1 MDIIFKVASVL
12 FYSSP
17 KDLVSKK
24 DIKPIVIENEENEYK
39 RKYPFEKRFYEIEKI
54 KDLHP
59 DKIPVYTLAIGDL
72 KIKKVKYLVFD
83 DLKLYQFINVVK
95 KNIEYKNKDGD
106 YYKELYIQLD
116 NKKTILDLN
125 IEFGPLYSQYKD
137 KDGFLYLMVSTMT
150 NYSSK
155 PHMLEENTELDMLE
169 ENTALDLLEENT
181 ALDLND
187 DETVVFTSN

>member
-1 MDIIFKVASVL
+1 MDIIFKVVSVL

-17 KDLVSKK
+17 KDLISKK
-24 DIKPIVIENEENEYK
+24 EIKSIVIENENENEYK

-95 KNIEYKNKDGD
+95 KNIEYKNKEGD

-137 KDGFLYLMVSTMT
+137 KDGFLYLTVSTMT

-155 PHMLEENTELDMLE
+155 SKIEENTQLDSLEENTQ
-169 ENTALDLLEENT
+169 LDLLE
-181 ALDLND
+181 ND
-187 DETVVFTSN
+187 EDDTIVFSSN